1 MTQPAL
7 RHMPRSLA
15 STNFV
20 LAWAMLSEGEL
31 CWAAGLVVAEQ
42 WMHARGHAELPGGQ
56 EPLP

>member
-1 MTQPAL
+1 
-7 RHMPRSLA
+7 MPRSLA